1 MLDTD
6 DSDIAPLWEL
16 EKKVNADHMYRNA
29 RKSRVEKEVRQCNHV
44 KRHTRHCPFAV
55 FCPPLES
62 NLHYRTSRLLTVPSG
77 DGFVWRQG
85 LSANHDCVSV
95 SCASL
100 RVLLASSGYLRR
112 TLRLLHQHQRIQRQR
127 LPETRLGID
136 IKEIYHAVKM
146 RMLCNVKRC
155 RDECCLSA

>member
-1 MLDTD
+1 MSKDTRD
-6 DSDIAPLWEL
+6 TVPSLL
-16 EKKVNADHMYRNA
+16 FY
-29 RKSRVEKEVRQCNHV
+29 
-44 KRHTRHCPFAV
+44 
-55 FCPPLES
+55 PPLES
-62 NLHYRTSRLLTVPSG
+62 NLQYGTSRLLTVPSG
-77 DGFVWRQG
+77 DGSLWKQV
-85 LSANHDCVSV
+85 LSANHDCVFV

-112 TLRLLHQHQRIQRQR
+112 TLRSLHQHQRIQRQR

-155 RDECCLSA
+155 RDGCCLSA